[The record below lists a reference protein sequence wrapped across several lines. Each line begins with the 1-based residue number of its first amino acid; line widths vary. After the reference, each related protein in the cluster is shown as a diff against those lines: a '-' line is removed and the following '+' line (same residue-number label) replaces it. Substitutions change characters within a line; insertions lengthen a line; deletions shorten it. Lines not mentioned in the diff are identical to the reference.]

1 MEQYKKLI
9 NVEKVNSRDM
19 QVSYL
24 DYNTILPSNK
34 QLQTNSLL
42 STSSLSNQFNYLQE
56 ISMQY
61 FTKYEKLVENDI
73 SIIEKSIIKK
83 IVELSYKNAKSDTY
97 EQSRLDIEEL
107 NIDTRKILS
116 KIMLASNR
124 IAVESRIGPATNI
137 LISKETFYHFKLD
150 TLVQIS
156 YDEDNLKLLGLDI
169 IFNENVSD
177 IYVFRINKS
186 EQVGLSLLY
195 TADNHYCICEKGN
208 CPEKSFVKIGLSK
221 KLQRMRKLRSL

>member
-19 QVSYL
+19 HVSYL

-42 STSSLSNQFNYLQE
+42 SPSSLSNQFNYIQE

-83 IVELSYKNAKSDTY
+83 IVELSYKHAKSDTY
-97 EQSRLDIEEL
+97 
-107 NIDTRKILS
+107 
-116 KIMLASNR
+116 
-124 IAVESRIGPATNI
+124 
-137 LISKETFYHFKLD
+137 
-150 TLVQIS
+150 
-156 YDEDNLKLLGLDI
+156 
-169 IFNENVSD
+169 
-177 IYVFRINKS
+177 
-186 EQVGLSLLY
+186 
-195 TADNHYCICEKGN
+195 
-208 CPEKSFVKIGLSK
+208 
-221 KLQRMRKLRSL
+221 